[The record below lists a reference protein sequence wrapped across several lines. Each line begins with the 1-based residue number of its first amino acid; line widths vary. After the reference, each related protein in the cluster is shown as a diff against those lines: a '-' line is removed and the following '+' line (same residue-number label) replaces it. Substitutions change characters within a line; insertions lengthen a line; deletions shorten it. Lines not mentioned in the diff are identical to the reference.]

1 MEGRERLADRTR
13 EFVYEK
19 ERVRKRGGERDWKIG

>member
-19 ERVRKRGGERDWKIG
+19 ERVRKRGGEREIGR